1 VVEYGGGDKPFAN
14 KRKPTRRPP
23 KLSDAD
29 VATLRSLPGTA
40 ILTSREAAASANI
53 GYARI
58 TLALRHGLL
67 RGTRIEG
74 RLGYRVTVRALAA
87 WIDSGAPIPAV
98 LSDDDKAALM
108 EVQETGRPDLQGRPD
123 LRAYQAAEA
132 VVARP
137 VRAAPAPAPGSL
149 PPAAEAH
156 LALLAALPLPPVV
169 VVEDLKAKSTFD
181 GDTVAALRQRMLQK
195 QERLASLDPDC

>member
-1 VVEYGGGDKPFAN
+1 MVEYGGGDKPFAN

-40 ILTSREAAASANI
+40 ILTSREAAASATI

-108 EVQETGRPDLQGRPD
+108 EVQETGRPDLQGRTD

-137 VRAAPAPAPGSL
+137 VRAAPAPGSL

-169 VVEDLKAKSTFD
+169 VVEDLNAKSTFD
-181 GDTVAALRQRMLQK
+181 GDTVAALRRRVLK
-195 QERLASLDPDC
+195 HEEYLASIDPDC